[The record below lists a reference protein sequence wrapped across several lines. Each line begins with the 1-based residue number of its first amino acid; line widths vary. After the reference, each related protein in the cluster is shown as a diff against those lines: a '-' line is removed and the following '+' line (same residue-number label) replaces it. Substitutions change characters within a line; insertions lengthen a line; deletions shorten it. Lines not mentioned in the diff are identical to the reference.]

1 MPQGWGVFEI
11 ALVGSIPDVN
21 FRLKTAA
28 APSALFPIAV
38 MFFGVMIG
46 AQRVVEVLSISARLP
61 EGPLSVAG
69 ECEPFVS

>member
-1 MPQGWGVFEI
+1 
-11 ALVGSIPDVN
+11 
-21 FRLKTAA
+21 
-28 APSALFPIAV
+28 

>member
-1 MPQGWGVFEI
+1 MPQVGERFEI

-21 FRLKTAA
+21 FRLKTAP
-28 APSALFPIAV
+28 APSALFPIAF
-38 MFFGVMIG
+38 MFFGVMID
-46 AQRVVEVLSISARLP
+46 AQQIVEVLSISARLP

>member
-1 MPQGWGVFEI
+1 MLRVRLDE
-11 ALVGSIPDVN
+11 ALQCG
-21 FRLKTAA
+21 F
-28 APSALFPIAV
+28 FPIAF